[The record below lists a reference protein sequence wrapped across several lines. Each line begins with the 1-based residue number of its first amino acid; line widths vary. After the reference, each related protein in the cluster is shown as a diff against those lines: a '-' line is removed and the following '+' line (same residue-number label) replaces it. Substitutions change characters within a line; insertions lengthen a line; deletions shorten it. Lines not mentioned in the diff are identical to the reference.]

1 MPFLIKSDN
10 SQTPKEE
17 LANSISHGIGL
28 GGAII
33 AAPVLIFYAA
43 SHGDAW
49 AIAGTS
55 VFITTAILLYLSST
69 LYHSMKNGRLKDIFQ
84 IVDHAA
90 IFLLIA
96 GTYTPFTFGVLKGAF
111 GWTLFG
117 IIWAIAAGGIILK
130 IIIGPKYMKFWV
142 SLYVIMGLLMILAIK
157 PLMEVMTIAGLFWI
171 AAGGAAYILGIIFYA
186 MPHRQYSHFIW
197 HLFVL
202 SGTTC
207 HFVAVMFHSF

>member
-1 MPFLIKSDN
+1 MPFLNKPDKN
-10 SQTPKEE
+10 QTPSEE
-17 LANSISHGIGL
+17 LANSVSHGIGL
-28 GGAII
+28 AGAII
-33 AAPVLIFYAA
+33 AAPVLIFYSAV
-43 SHGDAW
+43 HGDAW
-49 AIAGTS
+49 AVAGVS
-55 VFITTAILLYLSST
+55 IFITTAILLYLSST
-69 LYHSMKNGRLKDIFQ
+69 LYHSMKQGKLKDIFQ

-96 GTYTPFTFGVLKGAF
+96 GTYTPFTLGVLNGTF

-117 IIWAIAAGGIILK
+117 IVWAFAAGGIILK
-130 IIIGPKYMKFWV
+130 IIIGAKYMKLWV
-142 SLYVIMGLLMILAIK
+142 ALYVLMGLLIIVAIK
-157 PLMEVMTIAGLFWI
+157 PLMEVMTIAGLLWI

-186 MPHRQYSHFIW
+186 MPQRQYTHFVW

>member
-1 MPFLIKSDN
+1 MPFTRKPHKE
-10 SQTPKEE
+10 QTEKEE

-28 GGAII
+28 AGAII
-33 AAPVLIFYAA
+33 AAPILIFYSAE
-43 SHGDAW
+43 HGDAW
-49 AIAGTS
+49 AVAGAS

-69 LYHSMKNGRLKDIFQ
+69 LFHSMKQGKLKEIYQ

-96 GTYTPFTFGVLKGAF
+96 GTYTPFTLGVLRGAT

-117 IIWAIAAGGIILK
+117 IVWAIAAGGIILK
-130 IIIGPKYMKFWV
+130 VVVGVKYMKFWV
-142 SLYVIMGLLMILAIK
+142 ALYVTMGLLIIVAVK
-157 PLMEVMTIAGLFWI
+157 PLMEAMPIAGLYWI

-186 MPHRQYSHFIW
+186 MPHKRYAHFVW

-202 SGTTC
+202 AGTSC
-207 HFVAVMFHSF
+207 HFIAIMFYSF

>member
-1 MPFLIKSDN
+1 MAFLIKPDN

-28 GGAII
+28 AGAII

-43 SHGDAW
+43 FHGDAW

-55 VFITTAILLYLSST
+55 IFITTAIVLYFSST
-69 LYHSMKNGRLKDIFQ
+69 LYHSMKNGKLKDIFQ

-117 IIWAIAAGGIILK
+117 IVWAIAAVGIILK
-130 IIIGPKYMKFWV
+130 IIIGAKFMKFWV
-142 SLYVIMGLLMILAIK
+142 TLYVCMGLLIILAIR
-157 PLMEVMTIAGLFWI
+157 PLMEVMTIAGIYWI

-186 MPHRQYSHFIW
+186 MPHRQYTHFIW

-202 SGTTC
+202 SGTAC
-207 HFVAVMFHSF
+207 HYVAVMFYSF

>member
-1 MPFLIKSDN
+1 MSFLIKEDN
-10 SQTPKEE
+10 LQTPKEE

-28 GGAII
+28 AGAII
-33 AAPVLIFYAA
+33 ATPILIFYSAI
-43 SHGDAW
+43 HGDAW

-55 VFITTAILLYLSST
+55 VFITTVILLYLSST

-130 IIIGPKYMKFWV
+130 IIIGAKYMKFWV
-142 SLYVIMGLLMILAIK
+142 TLYVVMGLLIILAIK
-157 PLMEVMTIAGLFWI
+157 PLLEVMTVSGLLWI

-186 MPHRQYSHFIW
+186 MPRRQYSHFIW

>member
-1 MPFLIKSDN
+1 MAFLIKPDN
-10 SQTPKEE
+10 FQTPKEE
-17 LANSISHGIGL
+17 LANSVSHGIGL
-28 GGAII
+28 AGAII

-43 SHGDAW
+43 IHGDAW

-69 LYHSMKNGRLKDIFQ
+69 LFHGIKEGKLKDFFQ

-117 IIWAIAAGGIILK
+117 IVWAIAAGGIILK
-130 IIIGPKYMKFWV
+130 IIIGAKYMKFWV
-142 SLYVIMGLLMILAIK
+142 SLYVIMGLLIILAIK
-157 PLMEVMTIAGLFWI
+157 PLMDAMTVAGLFWI
-171 AAGGAAYILGIIFYA
+171 AAGGAAYILGIIFFA

-202 SGTTC
+202 SGTAC

>member
-1 MPFLIKSDN
+1 MPFPDKPDKL
-10 SQTPKEE
+10 QTPQEE

-28 GGAII
+28 AGAII
-33 AAPVLIFYAA
+33 AAPVLIFYSAV
-43 SHGDAW
+43 HGDAW
-49 AIAGTS
+49 AVAGAS

-69 LYHSMKNGRLKDIFQ
+69 LYHSMKAGKLKEIFQ

-117 IIWAIAAGGIILK
+117 IIWALAAGGIILK
-130 IIIGPKYMKFWV
+130 IIVGAKYMKLWV
-142 SLYVIMGLLMILAIK
+142 TFYVSMGLLIILAIK
-157 PLMEVMTIAGLFWI
+157 PLMDAMTITGLLWI
-171 AAGGAAYILGIIFYA
+171 AAGGAAYISGIIFYA
-186 MPHRQYSHFIW
+186 MPHRQYTHFIW

-202 SGTTC
+202 SGTAC
-207 HFVAVMFHSF
+207 HFVAVMFYSF